1 MTLLDEIID
10 AAVDEKVPIGT
21 LLRKCLVLQQQVKNE
36 KFRAWLD
43 RELDG
48 YDQMER
54 RIGNSSRRLISSSP
68 RLPMST
74 GPSRALTQPF
84 LGILL

>member
-1 MTLLDEIID
+1 MRLLDEIID
-10 AAVDEKVPIGT
+10 AAADEKVPIGT

-48 YDQMER
+48 YNQRGRHFGRPEPHA
-54 RIGNSSRRLISSSP
+54 RIPHKELI
-68 RLPMST
+68 RWGA
-74 GPSRALTQPF
+74 GPGT
-84 LGILL
+84 